1 MALLQNSCQD
11 EDIQCVD
18 KTGFF
23 CLVSFVRLITGCFRV
38 LVDSL
43 RLRFHASVWISVPV
57 DKILFV
63 SVLL

>member
-11 EDIQCVD
+11 EDIQCVGE
-18 KTGFF
+18 TGFF
-23 CLVSFVRLITGCFRV
+23 CLVSFVCLVTGCFRV

-43 RLRFHASVWISVPV
+43 HLRFHASVWISVPV